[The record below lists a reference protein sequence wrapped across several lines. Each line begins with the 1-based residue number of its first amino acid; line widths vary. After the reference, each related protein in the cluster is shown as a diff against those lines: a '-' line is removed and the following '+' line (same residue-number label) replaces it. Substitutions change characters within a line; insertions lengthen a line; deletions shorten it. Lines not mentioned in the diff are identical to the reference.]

1 MSTFKEFAAHVGKHG
16 VSRTNR
22 FRVIIALPQKL
33 QDKFAAK
40 AGDKKSD
47 WPTLQAVIKIVRIFT
62 GPNSTEFTRGLDLM
76 CSQTE
81 LPGKT
86 LNTTECKT
94 NGDVKKIAS
103 TITYGNQQFTFKV
116 SSDMFEK
123 NIIDAWMN
131 LIVNPTTHEVGYYS
145 DYATQITIHQLD
157 IQDRIMHTVVLNDA
171 YPVMSNPLVLSNVES
186 NNVHELMTQFA
197 YKSWFSLETQEKA
210 TGLVDALSKTPLGPF
225 ITPILSNP
233 IVQRGLEYIEQNT
246 GLDLEG
252 EAVNVYNQ
260 VNGVVT
266 KATGLSIGRTTSTIN
281 QIKVK
286 MEGNPVI
293 NGSDKTKL
301 TGYINGLLGK
311 IGG

>member
-1 MSTFKEFAAHVGKHG
+1 MSTFKQFAAHVSKHG
-16 VSRTNR
+16 ISRTNR
-22 FRVIIALPQKL
+22 FRVIIPLPEKL
-33 QDKFAAK
+33 QSKFAQNA
-40 AGDKKSD
+40 DSKKSD
-47 WPTLQAVIKIVRIFT
+47 FPTLQSIIKIVRIFT

-86 LNTTECKT
+86 LNTTETKC

-116 SSDMFEK
+116 SGDMFEK

-131 LIVNPTTHEVGYYS
+131 LVVNPFTHEVGYY
-145 DYATQITIHQLD
+145 DEYVVPITIHQLD

-171 YPVMSNPLVLSNVES
+171 YPVMSNPLVLSNVEA

-197 YKSWFSLETQEKA
+197 YKSWFNVETEETP
-210 TGLVDALSKTPLGPF
+210 TGLVDMLSKTPLGPF
-225 ITPILSNP
+225 VTPILSNP
-233 IVQRGLEYIEQNT
+233 IVQRGLDYIEKNT
-246 GLDLEG
+246 GIDLEG

-260 VNGVVT
+260 VNGVIT
-266 KATGLSIGRTTSTIN
+266 RNTGLSIGQTTSTVN
-281 QIKVK
+281 KIKVK

-293 NGSDKTKL
+293 NSGDKTKL
-301 TGYINGLLGK
+301 TGYINGLLNTLK
-311 IGG
+311 